1 MHSLWRN
8 GTVQVIVATIA
19 FGMGIDHPKTRF
31 IIHHSISKSLENYYQ
46 ESGRAGRDGN
56 DADCVLFYRA
66 HDGKCP
72 CGYGMMMMAHGP
84 LFIAYRLSTNVVSE
98 VNAGENC
105 KSVFDLKSCPYLQ

>member
-66 HDGKCP
+66 HDGESP
-72 CGYGMMMMAHGP
+72 CCCRYHVDIGSQRFLYS
-84 LFIAYRLSTNVVSE
+84 LSTFHQH
-98 VNAGENC
+98 C
-105 KSVFDLKSCPYLQ
+105 Q